1 MIRRLF
7 SIATAIALLVGPA
20 QALERWYSG
29 NDLLAACRVVSTGS
43 TPTSENAQL
52 VEVCLGEIEAL
63 DWAAPGMQN
72 EKLQSCV
79 PDDVTIKQ
87 VAKVIID
94 FLDQNPERRG
104 EPFEGLALE
113 ALALTWPCSGD
124 SPERE

>member
-1 MIRRLF
+1 MIRRLL

-20 QALERWYSG
+20 HALERWYSG

-113 ALALTWPCSGD
+113 ALALTRPRFGD
-124 SPERE
+124 NRERE